1 MPQLQA
7 AKKALRVSK
16 RKRTVNDRWRR
27 KMRDALNEIREA
39 LTANNRK
46 AAEEAFQ
53 KAESVLDRAARRSIL
68 HPNKVARK
76 KSRLKRA
83 VSAIK

>member
-7 AKKALRVSK
+7 AKKALRVSD
-16 RKRTVNDRWRR
+16 RKRVFNDRWRR
-27 KMRDALNEIREA
+27 KMREALNELREA
-39 LTANNRK
+39 LTTNNRK
-46 AAEEAFQ
+46 TAEAAFQ
-53 KAESVLDRAARRSIL
+53 KAESIMDRAVRRNIL

-83 VSAIK
+83 VSALK

>member
-7 AKKALRVSK
+7 AKKALRVSD
-16 RKRTVNDRWRR
+16 RKRAFNDRWRR
-27 KMRDALNEIREA
+27 KMRDALHELRDAIDSNDK
-39 LTANNRK
+39 K

-53 KAESVLDRAARRSIL
+53 KTESILDRATRRHIL
-68 HPNKVARK
+68 HPNKTARK